1 MQVASHGC
9 NMLQLFVFSGLT
21 TIKKLILAANLTF
34 NLWKCS
40 LAANMGRKN
49 LGNPAVL
56 KSEMPAIIV
65 PHCFINYPLAHKTSA
80 QLKALKKKL
89 QQKLLYSM

>member
-1 MQVASHGC
+1 
-9 NMLQLFVFSGLT
+9 
-21 TIKKLILAANLTF
+21 
-34 NLWKCS
+34 
-40 LAANMGRKN
+40 MGRKN